1 MPPPQH
7 VCNGLACPLTVRTS
21 PCWRGTDIG
30 TTENIIASAARPM
43 RRQIS
48 STKRVE
54 FLLRRSCGLTIYAAV
69 EFYDAFS
76 VAFYF

>member
-1 MPPPQH
+1 
-7 VCNGLACPLTVRTS
+7 
-21 PCWRGTDIG
+21 
-30 TTENIIASAARPM
+30 M